1 MAHDEAPVDST
12 VVHDDGED
20 MRHSG
25 FRLVVLSGELRGR
38 EMDVTQEVVHL
49 GKSRQC
55 DIVLPDE
62 SVSRVH
68 AEIRRQG
75 DAYRVLDQQSTN
87 GVFIGGVR
95 VTDGFLKPGDVLALG
110 KVQIRFM
117 PRDARVEL
125 LPSTAEFFGPVRGR
139 SLAMRKIFGVL
150 ERVAGADATILL
162 EGETGTGKD
171 LLARAIHDASPR
183 KEGPFVVVDCGGS
196 AAAALE
202 VELFGSE
209 GAFTGAQAP
218 QGGLRAGPQRHPVA
232 RRHRRAAARPPA
244 QADPRA
250 REPQDP
256 PRRRQRRAFEV
267 DVRVLATANRG
278 LQQQVAAG
286 EFREDLYFLI
296 AVVSI
301 QIPAVRDRRDDIPML
316 IELFSRRLPPGMWRA
331 PGPEAMARLVAYDWP
346 GNVRELRNVVER
358 SAYLSPDG
366 VIDLITAGT
375 LPRAGR
381 DQPVVFD
388 PTLTFREQKER
399 AVELFEETYL
409 NWLLQRSEGNI
420 SRAAREADMDRKYL
434 HKLLRRYGI
443 DAKQFTAAAL
453 GNRANADANSGD
465 PSA

>member
-202 VELFGSE
+202 VELFGSDAE
-209 GAFTGAQAP
+209 GRKGAFELAHNGTLLLDDIGDLPLDLQPKLTRALENRKIRR
-218 QGGLRAGPQRHPVA
+218 GGGSDEQ
-232 RRHRRAAARPPA
+232 
-244 QADPRA
+244 
-250 REPQDP
+250 
-256 PRRRQRRAFEV
+256 EV

-434 HKLLRRYGI
+434 HKLLRRSGI